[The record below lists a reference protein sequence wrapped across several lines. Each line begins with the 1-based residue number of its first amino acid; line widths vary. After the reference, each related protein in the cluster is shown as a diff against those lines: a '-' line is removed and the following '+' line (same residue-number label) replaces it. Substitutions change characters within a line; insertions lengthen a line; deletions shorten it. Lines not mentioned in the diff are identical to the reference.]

1 MRSRTTA
8 HAKHVNGGITTRIR
22 ILVVP
27 ENSVDFENLL
37 CAGAWFNARPRGA
50 RCQVGIV
57 GANDSLRSERVRF
70 RKLLGTRFPYM
81 TKTSNAA
88 LPGWLWLMIIAGV
101 LTQTTANLVRP
112 VTSYKLILLGWGETE
127 IGIAT
132 AAYALLPLFLALPF
146 GRLQGRLKSPRNF
159 VALGIVVLALG
170 AAYLALT
177 DNIVQLMIAS
187 AILGVGHLM
196 FTIGGQSMVA
206 RRSSA
211 TNMDANFGWF
221 TASFSV
227 GQMLGP
233 LLSGLVLGGSSLA
246 ETQASGDDFSFS
258 VNLAL
263 WIGAIASVVAVPV
276 LYALR
281 ASGQPTTT
289 QTQDIVV
296 VEPGTKP
303 SIVNI
308 LKMPGIASH
317 MLAALA
323 LLAILDILVAFMP
336 LVGESVGVSPM
347 VIGALLAVRGATSV
361 ISRVF
366 IRPLSAHYSRNILLL
381 ISLLVSAVTMAIVP
395 AVVGLGMT
403 GIIGAFI
410 FMAVGGFTLG
420 LGQPLTMTMI
430 SQSVP
435 RSWRSPALAL
445 RLMGNRVGQVVLP
458 VAASIV
464 AGPVGPAGG
473 IWFACAILGVS
484 GAERLLSKR
493 TGPNPSAG
501 SPQQSD

>member
-1 MRSRTTA
+1 
-8 HAKHVNGGITTRIR
+8 
-22 ILVVP
+22 
-27 ENSVDFENLL
+27 
-37 CAGAWFNARPRGA
+37 
-50 RCQVGIV
+50 
-57 GANDSLRSERVRF
+57 
-70 RKLLGTRFPYM
+70 M
-81 TKTSNAA
+81 TKTTNTA
-88 LPGWLWLMIIAGV
+88 LPGWLWLMVAVGI

-112 VTSYKLILLGWGETE
+112 VTSYKLISLGWGETE

-146 GRLQGRLKSPRNF
+146 GRLQARLKSPRNF
-159 VALGIVVLALG
+159 VALGVFILAIG

-177 DNIVQLMIAS
+177 EHVVQLMIAS
-187 AILGVGHLM
+187 AVLGVGHLM

-206 RRSSA
+206 RRSRA
-211 TNMDANFGWF
+211 THMDANFGWF

-233 LLSGLVLGGSSLA
+233 LLSGIILGDTSLTQ
-246 ETQASGDDFSFS
+246 TQAGGDDLTFS

-263 WIGAIASVVAVPV
+263 WIGAITSIIAVPV
-276 LYALR
+276 LYTMR
-281 ASGQPTTT
+281 ASQQPPIT

-303 SIVNI
+303 SAFNI
-308 LKMPGIASH
+308 LKMPGVASH

-366 IRPLSAHYSRNILLL
+366 IQPLSARFSRNVLVLVA
-381 ISLLVSAVTMAIVP
+381 LLVSGATI
-395 AVVGLGMT
+395 AVVPLVLGMGT
-403 GIIGAFI
+403 AGVVAAFV
-410 FMAVGGFTLG
+410 FMSVGGFTLG
-420 LGQPLTMTMI
+420 VGQPMTMTMI
-430 SQSVP
+430 SQAVP
-435 RSWRSPALAL
+435 RSWRGPALAL

-458 VAASIV
+458 IAASMV

-473 IWFACAILGVS
+473 VWFACAVLGVS
-484 GAERLLSKR
+484 GAERLISRR
-493 TGPNPSAG
+493 TGPNPPTST
-501 SPQQSD
+501 S

>member
-1 MRSRTTA
+1 MATS
-8 HAKHVNGGITTRIR
+8 
-22 ILVVP
+22 
-27 ENSVDFENLL
+27 
-37 CAGAWFNARPRGA
+37 
-50 RCQVGIV
+50 
-57 GANDSLRSERVRF
+57 
-70 RKLLGTRFPYM
+70 
-81 TKTSNAA
+81 KTSNTG
-88 LPGWLWLMIIAGV
+88 LPGWLWLMIIAGI

-112 VTSYKLILLGWGETE
+112 VTSYKLIILGWGETE
-127 IGIAT
+127 IGLAT

-146 GRLQGRLKSPRNF
+146 GRLQGRLRSPRNF
-159 VALGIVVLALG
+159 VALGIFILVVG
-170 AAYLALT
+170 AAYLAVT
-177 DNIVQLMIAS
+177 DHLVQLMVAS
-187 AILGVGHLM
+187 AVLGIGHLM

-206 RRSSA
+206 KRSRA
-211 TNMDANFGWF
+211 TDMDANFGWF

-233 LLSGLVLGGSSLA
+233 LLSGLILGNTSLT
-246 ETQASGDDFSFS
+246 ETQASGDDLSFS

-263 WIGAIASVVAVPV
+263 WIGAVTSVVAIPV

-281 ASGQPTTT
+281 SAQPQTIT

-296 VEPGTKP
+296 VEPGQKP
-303 SIVNI
+303 SMVNI
-308 LKMPGIASH
+308 VKMPGVASH

-336 LVGESVGVSPM
+336 LVGEAVGVSPL

-366 IRPLSAHYSRNILLL
+366 IRSLSATYARNTLVLVAL
-381 ISLLVSAVTMAIVP
+381 FVSAVALAIVP
-395 AVVGLGMT
+395 ALLGFGT
-403 GIIGAFI
+403 LGIVLAFI

-430 SQSVP
+430 SQAVP

-458 VAASIV
+458 VAASLV

-473 IWFACAILGVS
+473 IWFACAVLGLS
-484 GAERLLSKR
+484 GAERLLNKR
-493 TGPNPSAG
+493 TGPSA
-501 SPQQSD
+501 PTDA